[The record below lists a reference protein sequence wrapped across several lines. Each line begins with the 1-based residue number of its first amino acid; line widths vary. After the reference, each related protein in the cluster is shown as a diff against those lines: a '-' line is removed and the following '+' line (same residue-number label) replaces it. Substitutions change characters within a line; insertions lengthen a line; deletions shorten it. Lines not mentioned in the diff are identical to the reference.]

1 MLMHETDLDLQKTVA
16 EELAFEPSVDA
27 ARIGVAA
34 KDGIVTLTGIVD
46 SYAEKIAAEH
56 AAKRV
61 AGVKGLASAIDVELP
76 AFHRRSD
83 ADIAAAALNVLAWDV
98 SVPNDAVKVQVEDGW
113 MTLEGQVDW
122 EYQRER
128 AEHVV
133 RHLTGVRGLTNLI
146 GIKPRVSVADVKEK
160 LRQAFARRAGVEA
173 NELDVEAANG
183 IVTLRGHVH
192 SWAERADATRA
203 AFSIPGVTNVENLT
217 TLV

>member
-16 EELAFEPSVDA
+16 DELAFEPSVES

-61 AGVKGLASAIDVELP
+61 AGVKGLASEIEVELP

-83 ADIAAAALNVLAWDV
+83 GDIAAAALNVLAWDV

-128 AEHVV
+128 AEQVV

-146 GIKPRVSVADVKEK
+146 GLKPRVSVTDVKEK
-160 LRQAFARRAGVEA
+160 LRHAFERRAGAEA
-173 NELDVEAANG
+173 NELDVEAKDG

-203 AFSIPGVTNVENLT
+203 AFSIPGVTSVENLT
-217 TLV
+217 TLA